1 MEQQTPPTRENGI
14 TDGVDIVGYLVN
26 DEGNYELISG
36 PGWQPVNIV
45 NRQAWQEIEKQI
57 EVSKDHVD
65 SGRVSCL
72 HYYMTINQMNIGLLA
87 GYTNQSRLRVRLH
100 LIPFFFK
107 RLGPNT
113 LKKYG
118 DLFQVSTDD
127 LKNGRIKAPIYDA
140 GQQAGQRRD

>member
-1 MEQQTPPTRENGI
+1 MEHRSPPTTENGI
-14 TDGVDIVGYLVN
+14 TDGVDIIGYLVN
-26 DEGNYELISG
+26 DEGKYELVSG

-45 NRQAWQEIEKQI
+45 NRQAWREIEKQI
-57 EVSKDHVD
+57 EVSKKDVD

-72 HYYMTINQMNIGLLA
+72 HYYMTVNQMNIGLLA

-107 RLGPNT
+107 RLGPTT

-118 DLFQVSTDD
+118 NLFQISTND
-127 LKNGRIKAPIYDA
+127 LKKGRLKPPVYDA
-140 GQQAGQRRD
+140 GQQEEQLRD

>member
-1 MEQQTPPTRENGI
+1 MEQQTPPTDNGI
-14 TDGVDIVGYLVN
+14 TEGVQTISYSVN
-26 DEGNYELISG
+26 DEGNYEPVPG

-45 NRQAWQEIEKQI
+45 NRQAWLEIENHI
-57 EVSKDHVD
+57 EASRRKVA

-72 HYYMTINQMNIGLLA
+72 HYYMIANQMNIGLLA

-107 RLGPNT
+107 RLGPDT

-118 DLFQVSTDD
+118 NLFQVSTDD
-127 LKNGRIKAPIYDA
+127 LKNCRLKAPMYNP
-140 GQQAGQRRD
+140 GHQGEQQCD